1 MRDVFISYSTLDRP
15 FVEKLCRALRQANVT
30 FWLDRLEIKPGDYLR
45 QKINAGLNDADYLLA
60 ILSPH
65 SLRSEWVVREI
76 DGAMMRELSE
86 NKITVIPVLY
96 GNIKASDLPADLRGK
111 LHLDFR
117 NGNIDNTD
125 NFRRLI
131 EFLKPELR
139 RRKELL
145 RELRSGLTASSE
157 SEIRLREFA
166 LRGTDQL
173 IQQAA
178 LTGLAKIRH
187 PSSVAIITERL
198 LNDWG
203 LNTLNHSIRL
213 LGKLGVDGLAGLA
226 AGAFWDDRLAGDI
239 LRVLT
244 YGLQSD
250 KRFAKHIN
258 ENIHDNG
265 ISLMSASVA
274 LSDHS
279 PEPIASAFRFS
290 SQYWFEGKKK
300 PFFLPKLS
308 RDSRG
313 KKSTAAI
320 FAAVFTLA
328 SRMAALQSLLAN
340 ILPILVAGGTKLRR
354 KRRAQN

>member
-1 MRDVFISYSTLDRP
+1 
-15 FVEKLCRALRQANVT
+15 
-30 FWLDRLEIKPGDYLR
+30 
-45 QKINAGLNDADYLLA
+45 
-60 ILSPH
+60 
-65 SLRSEWVVREI
+65 
-76 DGAMMRELSE
+76 
-86 NKITVIPVLY
+86 
-96 GNIKASDLPADLRGK
+96 LRGK

-279 PEPIASAFRFS
+279 PEPVASAFRFS

-308 RDSRG
+308 QPTVRASKKILDEKLPGLTEMISRQLEFRG
-313 KKSTAAI
+313 HIDKETENVNFSPLYEINSTI
-320 FAAVFTLA
+320 FLK
-328 SRMAALQSLLAN
+328 
-340 ILPILVAGGTKLRR
+340 I
-354 KRRAQN
+354 